1 MVTHETVPAGRG
13 VDGGYLGSKVSVLLL
28 DVSGIPAGAG
38 PAGVWSAATRMRTH
52 RAHRES
58 GSWG

>member
-1 MVTHETVPAGRG
+1 MVTCEIVPAGRG
-13 VDGGYLGSKVSVLLL
+13 VNGGYLGSKASVLLL
-28 DVSGIPAGAG
+28 NASGNPAGAD